1 VNLMPFQM
9 IVKTGRKL
17 SETPNLDDYEKPI
30 MNLLEEMVDSNLL
43 KPKDYEIYF
52 SKFLIE
58 AKQELK
64 KQVIAENKTPT
75 MPDNFWKGQEKY
87 GLSGSI
93 VAFIDKKYGRDK
105 LFDLLKQTNKEAA
118 LKLLSISEAQLLI
131 DWKNPFQ

>member
-1 VNLMPFQM
+1 
-9 IVKTGRKL
+9 
-17 SETPNLDDYEKPI
+17 
-30 MNLLEEMVDSNLL
+30 
-43 KPKDYEIYF
+43 
-52 SKFLIE
+52 
-58 AKQELK
+58 
-64 KQVIAENKTPT
+64 